1 MLKSMTGFGR
11 AIAELEDKKITIEIK
26 SLNSKQIDILSK
38 LPSYYKEKEIIIR
51 NIIAKKLERGK
62 VELNLKI
69 DSFGNNK
76 AGNINNAIVENY
88 YNQLNSIANSLN
100 IKYLNENIF
109 QSILSLPDIISTEDS
124 VISNDEWTKFKE
136 TLNLAITEL
145 IEFRSQEGLILEK
158 DFLNRIEIIEGLL
171 NKIPE
176 FEDERKQKIRTKLK
190 NSLNELSNNIDIDKN
205 RYEQELIYY
214 LEKYDITEEKVR
226 LANHCKYFIK
236 TISENKSVGKKLIFI
251 SQEIGREINTIG
263 SKANH
268 SEIQK
273 IVVQMKDELE
283 KIKEQLLNIL

>member
-1 MLKSMTGFGR
+1 MTGFGR